1 LQASDLFANNNSSNE
16 RSFASNLTRQLLGQH
31 ANIIARPSRTAMRRH
46 PTLALTTTTKTK
58 LHLNP
63 NSRGGGGCDA
73 FGIELAQSRRFSSSG
88 LSLAFAYNRRLPQV
102 TPVSWC
108 FRLTTQKVVLQADEG
123 SEVIPSRARV
133 KRRSRKTRGEWN
145 RRLRVTSIDVSFYA
159 LCNDYRM

>member
-1 LQASDLFANNNSSNE
+1 MQISSHDHHEQPCGGTQHLPLLQQQKQ
-16 RSFASNLTRQLLGQH
+16 SFTST
-31 ANIIARPSRTAMRRH
+31 
-46 PTLALTTTTKTK
+46 PT
-58 LHLNP
+58 
-63 NSRGGGGCDA
+63 RGGGGCDA